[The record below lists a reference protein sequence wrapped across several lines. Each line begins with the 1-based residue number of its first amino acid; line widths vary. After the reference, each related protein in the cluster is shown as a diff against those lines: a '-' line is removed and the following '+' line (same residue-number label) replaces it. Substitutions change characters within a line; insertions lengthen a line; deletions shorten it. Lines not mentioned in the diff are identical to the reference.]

1 MSKYISTQEHKDL
14 SRTAQAI
21 LLPLIL
27 LANKDNEINKKTFIK
42 KIDWI
47 SDYRTWDKY
56 WKELEDRGILIRI
69 DKKIWMVSPHECY
82 SDGACHSTLLHK
94 WNEVA
99 NATH

>member
-1 MSKYISTQEHKDL
+1 MSKYISAREHTDL

-27 LANKDNEINKKTFIK
+27 LANKDNEINKKTFTK

-56 WKELEDRGILIRI
+56 WKELENKGVLIQL

-82 SDGACHSTLLHK
+82 SDGACHSTLIHK

-99 NATH
+99 NAAH